1 MAIKIINDKCK
12 GCSLCVKA
20 CPFDALKL
28 VDRIAVV
35 DEGKCTN
42 CNACIAKCKFDAIEA
57 APEAEKLTFLLTSTS
72 GYLLSRDRARS
83 RTWL

>member
-28 VDRIAVV
+28 VDKANVQTV
-35 DEGKCTN
+35 TPVLQSVNLTLSKLPL
-42 CNACIAKCKFDAIEA
+42 KLK
-57 APEAEKLTFLLTSTS
+57 KLTFLLTSTS

-83 RTWL
+83 RT

>member
-12 GCSLCVKA
+12 GCSLCAKA
-20 CPFDALKL
+20 CPFDALKI

-42 CNACIAKCKFDAIEA
+42 
-57 APEAEKLTFLLTSTS
+57 
-72 GYLLSRDRARS
+72 
-83 RTWL
+83 

>member
-42 CNACIAKCKFDAIEA
+42 CNACIAKCKFDAI
-57 APEAEKLTFLLTSTS
+57 
-72 GYLLSRDRARS
+72 
-83 RTWL
+83 

>member
-42 CNACIAKCKFDAIEA
+42 CNACIAKCKKPPLFQR
-57 APEAEKLTFLLTSTS
+57 LLPGTLR
-72 GYLLSRDRARS
+72 LL
-83 RTWL
+83 